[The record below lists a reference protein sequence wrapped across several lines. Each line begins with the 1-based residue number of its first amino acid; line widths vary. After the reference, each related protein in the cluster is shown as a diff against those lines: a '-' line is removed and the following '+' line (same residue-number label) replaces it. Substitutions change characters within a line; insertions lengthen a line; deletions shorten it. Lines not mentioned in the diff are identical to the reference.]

1 MGHEFIV
8 RLNEADLRAI
18 ARDPRGCDSVD
29 KLLREIPCYR
39 GRSES
44 GDCFFYDAG
53 GEAGDGRWFSTIVPR
68 PDRLEICTYRSE
80 DARCIIDFLLWR
92 LMDLCGRFE
101 IEDA

>member
-8 RLNEADLRAI
+8 RLSEADLRSI

-29 KLLREIPCYR
+29 KLLQEIPCYR
-39 GRSES
+39 GQAPD
-44 GDCFFYDAG
+44 GGCFFYSAAE
-53 GEAGDGRWFSTIVPR
+53 EAGDGRWRSTIVVR
-68 PDRLEICTYRSE
+68 PDRLEICAYRGE